1 MCGLRQLQQLS
12 NASTDKKLKQRTAR
26 KIIAIFRTSQVARC
40 SLFLIYAAPYKK
52 SESTKRLLISRYSP
66 KQFKVS
72 GCCSYLEIMDVV
84 MEMNNS
90 VK

>member
-1 MCGLRQLQQLS
+1 VVYGSCSSYQTPRLIKSSSKGLQEKSSPFSVLLRLPD
-12 NASTDKKLKQRTAR
+12 AA
-26 KIIAIFRTSQVARC
+26 F
-40 SLFLIYAAPYKK
+40 FLIYAAPYKK

-72 GCCSYLEIMDVV
+72 GCCSYLKIMDVV